1 MIEDDIE
8 RAIKLMQDETLSTL
22 DYLCQSKNKE
32 IIRKVY
38 ETMEG
43 RINDLEKEN
52 NELKNII
59 KTARM
64 EKARLVSEL
73 NEVNTQLKMLECTN
87 KKVEQDQKKEI
98 IKYRVDYLQKTKRTE
113 KRRTDDRGTT
123 VKRPKNKA
131 EEVPEII
138 TLDY

>member
-1 MIEDDIE
+1 
-8 RAIKLMQDETLSTL
+8 
-22 DYLCQSKNKE
+22 
-32 IIRKVY
+32 
-38 ETMEG
+38 
-43 RINDLEKEN
+43 
-52 NELKNII
+52 
-59 KTARM
+59 M
-64 EKARLVSEL
+64 EKARVVSEL
-73 NEVNTQLKMLECTN
+73 SEANTQLKMLECTN